1 MFTPFLYQILVLS
14 LGFLAVFAALFW
26 ILPDADESTVE
37 RRHLAKSPALSFSS
51 VASGSFM
58 NDFENY
64 RQSSENTSCFASTA
78 ADKTR
83 EILDSLMLIFSV
95 ADLKADDLK
104 KAADMRV
111 KYYEDDIQSA
121 CATRIKANYIVTRN
135 MKDFSESKVT
145 AIKPAELLDRI

>member
-1 MFTPFLYQILVLS
+1 MKVLIDTNIILDVLCKRPAFYEDS
-14 LGFLAVFAALFW
+14 
-26 ILPDADESTVE
+26 
-37 RRHLAKSPALSFSS
+37 AKIFKLCEVKKISGVISALSIPNI
-51 VASGSFM
+51 M
-58 NDFENY
+58 YILRKELD
-64 RQSSENTSCFASTA
+64 

-104 KAADMRV
+104 KAADMRF
-111 KYYEDDIQSA
+111 KDYEDAIQSA

-135 MKDFSESKVT
+135 IKDFSESKVM

>member
-1 MFTPFLYQILVLS
+1 MKVLIDTNIILDVLCKRPAFYEDS
-14 LGFLAVFAALFW
+14 
-26 ILPDADESTVE
+26 
-37 RRHLAKSPALSFSS
+37 AKIFKLCEVKKISGVISALSIPNI
-51 VASGSFM
+51 M
-58 NDFENY
+58 YILRKELD
-64 RQSSENTSCFASTA
+64 

-104 KAADMRV
+104 KAADMRFMD
-111 KYYEDDIQSA
+111 YEDAIQSA

-135 MKDFSESKVT
+135 IKDFSESKVT

>member
-1 MFTPFLYQILVLS
+1 MKVLIDTNIILGVLCKRPAFYEDS
-14 LGFLAVFAALFW
+14 
-26 ILPDADESTVE
+26 
-37 RRHLAKSPALSFSS
+37 AKIFKLCEVKKISGVISALSIPNI
-51 VASGSFM
+51 M
-58 NDFENY
+58 YILRKELD
-64 RQSSENTSCFASTA
+64 

-104 KAADMRV
+104 KAADMRF
-111 KYYEDDIQSA
+111 KDYEDAIQSA

-135 MKDFSESKVT
+135 IKDFSESKVT

>member
-1 MFTPFLYQILVLS
+1 MKVLIDTNIILDVLCKRPAFYEDS
-14 LGFLAVFAALFW
+14 
-26 ILPDADESTVE
+26 
-37 RRHLAKSPALSFSS
+37 AKIFKLCEVKKISGVISALSIPNI
-51 VASGSFM
+51 M
-58 NDFENY
+58 YILRKELD
-64 RQSSENTSCFASTA
+64 

-104 KAADMRV
+104 KAADMRFRD
-111 KYYEDDIQSA
+111 YEDAIQSA

-135 MKDFSESKVT
+135 IKDFSESKVT

>member
-1 MFTPFLYQILVLS
+1 MKVLIDTNIILDVLCKRLDFYEDS
-14 LGFLAVFAALFW
+14 
-26 ILPDADESTVE
+26 
-37 RRHLAKSPALSFSS
+37 AKIFKLCEVKKISGVISALSIPNI
-51 VASGSFM
+51 M
-58 NDFENY
+58 YILRKELD
-64 RQSSENTSCFASTA
+64 

-104 KAADMRV
+104 KAADMRF
-111 KYYEDDIQSA
+111 KDYEDAIQSA

-135 MKDFSESKVT
+135 IKDFSESKVT

>member
-1 MFTPFLYQILVLS
+1 MKVLIDTNIILDVLCKRPAFYEGS
-14 LGFLAVFAALFW
+14 GKIFKLCEVKKISGV
-26 ILPDADESTVE
+26 IS
-37 RRHLAKSPALSFSS
+37 ALSIPNI
-51 VASGSFM
+51 M
-58 NDFENY
+58 YILRKELD
-64 RQSSENTSCFASTA
+64 

-104 KAADMRV
+104 KAADMRF
-111 KYYEDDIQSA
+111 KDYEDAIQSA

-135 MKDFSESKVT
+135 IKDFSESKVT